1 MTGRS
6 TLLTLPFALGVG
18 ALMTFAGWQVAQA
31 DLGLTLVSSSQT
43 LEVSEAHAALTRA
56 SRAASDAEAR
66 ATQLDREA
74 AEATLVAEK
83 TAREAAALAARIQ
96 QSEAE
101 LIGAQARLALIS
113 DRRRQLDARLAER
126 QQPLVQLTG
135 ALQNMARRP
144 LVLSALQPG
153 SLKDTVYVRAV
164 LETTMPEIRQRTAG
178 LRTELEQG
186 RELELAAAQTFASLQ
201 RQEEQLSQR
210 RAELVQLETQQ
221 RATSREARQL
231 AQREGQRALELAENA
246 RDLDGL
252 VGELSRAGS
261 LRQELAALPGPIMR
275 PARPAESQ
283 VMQATAP
290 QALPTSLP
298 SAIQLPVQGRTITGF
313 GEDDAAGQASTGL
326 IIAPGAGAQVIAP
339 AAGRVA
345 FAGPYRGFGR
355 IVIIEHGNGWT
366 SLVTGLAQTSLSA
379 GDEVIGG
386 SPLGNAGHRDP
397 EVMLEL
403 RRDGVP
409 VNPLDYI

>member
-43 LEVSEAHAALTRA
+43 LEVSEARAALTRA

-178 LRTELEQG
+178 LRMELEQG

-210 RAELVQLETQQ
+210 RAELAQLETQQ

-261 LRQELAALPGPIMR
+261 LRQELAALPGLSCDQRVR
-275 PARPAESQ
+275 P
-283 VMQATAP
+283 
-290 QALPTSLP
+290 
-298 SAIQLPVQGRTITGF
+298 
-313 GEDDAAGQASTGL
+313 
-326 IIAPGAGAQVIAP
+326 
-339 AAGRVA
+339 
-345 FAGPYRGFGR
+345 
-355 IVIIEHGNGWT
+355 
-366 SLVTGLAQTSLSA
+366 
-379 GDEVIGG
+379 
-386 SPLGNAGHRDP
+386 
-397 EVMLEL
+397 
-403 RRDGVP
+403 
-409 VNPLDYI
+409 NPK